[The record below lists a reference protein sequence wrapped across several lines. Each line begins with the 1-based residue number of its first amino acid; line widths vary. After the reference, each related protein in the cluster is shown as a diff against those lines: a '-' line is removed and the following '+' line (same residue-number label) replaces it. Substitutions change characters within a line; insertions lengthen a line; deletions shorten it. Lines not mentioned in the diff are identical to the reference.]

1 MKLKDYKGEYVC
13 TCSNYG
19 IELYRADDIETLR
32 ELVSIGKTIYGTED
46 DVIFPQ
52 YSGDL
57 LKMWIHEHINDSA
70 FGKMPERIDF
80 STKEFNDVITAF
92 TNWIKS
98 LGKTNMEYYQD
109 EKTIIEVD

>member
-46 DVIFPQ
+46 DIVFPRN
-52 YSGDL
+52 SRDI
-57 LKMWIHEHINDSA
+57 LKIWIQEYAHDSTI
-70 FGKMPERIDF
+70 GEMPEKIDF
-80 STKEFNDVITAF
+80 YTKEFNDVVMALD
-92 TNWIKS
+92 NWIKS